1 MSFKNK
7 LVSPY
12 SVSAPQSL
20 DELKARLESLTGK
33 TLLELADKALVPLPR
48 NTTSG
53 KGFTGELLEI
63 LLGASAGN
71 LPVPDFPQLKLE
83 LKTLPVDENL
93 KPLESTFICH
103 APLINKRGQ
112 RFEDSTLFCKI
123 SSILF
128 VFVLAPRD
136 LPFAERKIMGFH
148 FFKPS
153 SEELAL
159 IKEDWEE
166 LMEMV
171 SLGQVQQITARYGT
185 VIQMRPKAADGS
197 QLTDCIG
204 PDGTMIKTRPRGFYM
219 RRAFTQKLIDKI
231 KKNKI

>member
-20 DELKARLESLTGK
+20 EELKSRLESLTGK
-33 TLLELADKALVPLPR
+33 TLLELADKALVELPR

-103 APLINKRGQ
+103 APLINK
-112 RFEDSTLFCKI
+112 L
-123 SSILF
+123 
-128 VFVLAPRD
+128 VFVLAPRN

-153 SEELAL
+153 TEELSL

-185 VIQMRPKAADGS
+185 IIQMRPKAADGS

-231 KKNKI
+231 KNHTE

>member
-20 DELKARLESLTGK
+20 EELKSRLESLTGK
-33 TLLELADKALVPLPR
+33 TLLELADKALVQLPR

-112 RFEDSTLFCKI
+112 RFNKLQQC
-123 SSILF
+123 
-128 VFVLAPRD
+128 
-136 LPFAERKIMGFH
+136 LPL
-148 FFKPS
+148 S
-153 SEELAL
+153 C
-159 IKEDWEE
+159 
-166 LMEMV
+166 
-171 SLGQVQQITARYGT
+171 QVGAQPAYG
-185 VIQMRPKAADGS
+185 VRP
-197 QLTDCIG
+197 
-204 PDGTMIKTRPRGFYM
+204 
-219 RRAFTQKLIDKI
+219 
-231 KKNKI
+231 

>member
-1 MSFKNK
+1 MPFKNK
-7 LVSPY
+7 LISPY
-12 SVSAPQSL
+12 SVEAPQSL
-20 DELKARLESLTGK
+20 DELQSRLKALTGK
-33 TLLELADKALVPLPR
+33 TLLELADKALVQLPR
-48 NTTSG
+48 STTSG

-63 LLGASAGN
+63 LLGATAGN

-103 APLINKRGQ
+103 APLVNKRNQ

-128 VFVLAPRD
+128 VFILAPRN
-136 LPFAERKIMGFH
+136 LPFAQRKIMGFH

-153 SEELAL
+153 AEELSL

-185 VIQMRPKAADGS
+185 IIQMRPKAADGM
-197 QLTDCIG
+197 QLTECIG

-219 RRAFTQKLIDKI
+219 RRAFTQKLIANL
-231 KKNKI
+231 KNRNA